1 MLLCLSRHVLVSPDW
16 TEERPEQ
23 ERKVGVVDGGWANYE
38 AFLGLTLGV
47 LSTTEFIYYYYY
59 FFLEKTLYLVGA
71 SVVGYYPW
79 STQPYGVE
87 SKPRAGSLVIFK
99 PRRKNDTTAKNL
111 HLSLLHAATDAG
123 DPWCFCCID
132 LETFRF
138 SPLGSHWHPEHFYLL
153 QSGNELMVHHLPEL
167 PP

>member
-59 FFLEKTLYLVGA
+59 FFSRENVVSRWSKCTL
-71 SVVGYYPW
+71 VGYYPW

-99 PRRKNDTTAKNL
+99 PQRKNDTTAKKPPSFITACGDRRWRPMVK
-111 HLSLLHAATDAG
+111 HLD
-123 DPWCFCCID
+123 F
-132 LETFRF
+132 
-138 SPLGSHWHPEHFYLL
+138 
-153 QSGNELMVHHLPEL
+153 HHLDLTGIPNIFTYYSQVTNRWYSTS
-167 PP
+167 PSGAYSVA